1 MSRNARVTI
10 ERLAKKYGGIIA
22 GPDDPIYQEGYQV
35 SFTKNSRRP
44 STSIS
49 DEGLSEPTPQ
59 ELPDQEASS
68 LPGSDPQDTTT
79 R

>member
-1 MSRNARVTI
+1 MSRNVRVTM
-10 ERLAKKYGGIIA
+10 ERLAKKYGVSIA

-49 DEGLSEPTPQ
+49 PEDSFEPTQ
-59 ELPDQEASS
+59 EQPPDQEASS
-68 LPGSDPQDTTT
+68 PPGSDPQDTTT